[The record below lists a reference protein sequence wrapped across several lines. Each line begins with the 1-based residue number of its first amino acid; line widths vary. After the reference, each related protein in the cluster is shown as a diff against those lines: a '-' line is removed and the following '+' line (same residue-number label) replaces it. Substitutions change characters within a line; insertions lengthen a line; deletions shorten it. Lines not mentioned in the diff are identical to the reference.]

1 MEFVDVSYRYRGE
14 PEDALSGFSLKL
26 SPGRAMALLGS
37 NGSGKSTVLGLGAGW
52 LRATSGTVSCA
63 GPVAFLPQTERL
75 AFSFTCME
83 YVSFGRAPHL
93 PYLAVPSGAD
103 RDKAQ
108 AALVE
113 VGMGAKSGRRITA
126 LSGGELQLVRIARAL
141 AQEAAYVLLD
151 EPSDMLDPAH
161 VATIG
166 RAIRRLADSGAGVLF
181 STHDLAFALSCA
193 DETAMMRAG
202 RLGSVGPAAA
212 TLTCEALGELY
223 GTPFGFMS
231 LPVPL
236 HGIVAGLQ
244 PRPKIESPAP

>member
-1 MEFVDVSYRYRGE
+1 MEFVDVSYRYKGE
-14 PEDALSGFSLKL
+14 QEDALLGFSLKL
-26 SPGRAMALLGS
+26 LPGCAMALLGS

-52 LRATSGTVSCA
+52 LHASSGKVECA

-75 AFSFTCME
+75 AFSFTCLE

-93 PYLAVPSGAD
+93 PYLAVPSSAD
-103 RDKAQ
+103 RDKART
-108 AALVE
+108 ALVE
-113 VGMGAKSGRRITA
+113 VGMGTKSNRRITA

-166 RAIRRLADSGAGVLF
+166 QAIRRLADSGAGVLF
-181 STHDLAFALSCA
+181 STHDLAFALACA
-193 DETAMMRAG
+193 DETAMMRSG
-202 RLGSVGPAAA
+202 RLGAVGPAAA

-223 GTPFGFMS
+223 GTPFGLRS

-236 HGIVAGLQ
+236 HGIVAGPPAR
-244 PRPKIESPAP
+244 PRI

>member
-1 MEFVDVSYRYRGE
+1 MEFVDVSYRYKGE
-14 PEDALSGFSLKL
+14 PEDALLGFNLKL
-26 SPGRAMALLGS
+26 LPGTAVALLGS

-52 LRATSGTVSCA
+52 LHATSGRVACT

-75 AFSFTCME
+75 AFSFTCIE

-93 PYLAVPSGAD
+93 PYLAVPSSAD
-103 RDKAQ
+103 RDKAR
-108 AALVE
+108 AALAE
-113 VGMGAKSGRRITA
+113 VGMGARSERRITA

-166 RAIRRLADSGAGVLF
+166 SAIRRLADSGAGVLF
-181 STHDLAFALSCA
+181 STHDIAFALACA
-193 DETAMMRAG
+193 DATAMMRSG
-202 RLGSVGPAAA
+202 RLGLVGPAAA
-212 TLTCEALGELY
+212 TLNCDALGELY
-223 GTPFGFMS
+223 GTPFGLQS

-236 HGIVAGLQ
+236 HGIVAGL
-244 PRPKIESPAP
+244 PARPGI

>member
-1 MEFVDVSYRYRGE
+1 MEFVDVSYRYKGE
-14 PEDALSGFSLKL
+14 PEDALTGFSLRL
-26 SPGRAMALLGS
+26 QPGCAMALLGS

-52 LRATSGTVSCA
+52 LHASSGEIACR

-75 AFSFTCME
+75 AFSFTCIE

-93 PYLAVPSGAD
+93 PYLAVPSSAD
-103 RDKAQ
+103 TDKAQ

-113 VGMGAKSGRRITA
+113 VGMGPKSGRRITA

-166 RAIRRLADSGAGVLF
+166 RAIRRLADAGAGVLF
-181 STHDLAFALSCA
+181 STHDLAFALACA
-193 DETAMMRAG
+193 DETALMRAG
-202 RLGSVGPAAA
+202 RLSVVGPTAA

-223 GTPFGFMS
+223 GTPFGLQS
-231 LPVPL
+231 LPTPL
-236 HGIVAGLQ
+236 HRTGLPSL
-244 PRPKIESPAP
+244 PRI